1 MLYLRMKLALYYK
14 KDILK
19 HVHFPTTIIFHMN
32 TSSFQIQMNHKNT
45 LRFKEN
51 LVYNRYNFH
60 IYDVKKK
67 HGKGTR
73 NDNCIADIYDD
84 KDRDDDFMMMMI
96 AMLIFIIIKTVV
108 AMMVIVIIVKLIT
121 AIMTEIIIII
131 S

>member
-73 NDNCIADIYDD
+73 NDNCIYDD